1 MAALKWSEV
10 GSRSYEMGVSKGVLY
25 PMGDDGRYEM
35 GVAWNG
41 LINVTDKPE
50 GAEAKKL
57 WADNG
62 VYATFR
68 SAEEFKWGM
77 EAYAYPPE
85 FAECDGTKS
94 PVEGLYVGQQA
105 RKPFGFCYR
114 TEKGND
120 ITSAADD
127 GYILHLIYNS
137 TASPTEKGHDTIN
150 DSPDAA
156 TFTWDCDTIPVAINE
171 AGYKPTSEITIDSTI
186 IGAEKMAKIEEKL
199 YGSATSSTPTL
210 PSPDEVIAILKEV

>member
-10 GSRSYEMGVSKGVLY
+10 GTRSYEMGVSKGVLY
-25 PMGDDGRYEM
+25 PMEDSGAYGT
-35 GVAWNG
+35 GIAWNG
-41 LINVTDKPE
+41 LINVTAKPE
-50 GAEAKKL
+50 GAEPKKMY
-57 WADNG
+57 ADNL

-68 SAEEFKWGM
+68 SAEEFKWSM

-94 PVEGLYVGQQA
+94 PVEGVYVGQQV

-120 ITSAADD
+120 SATSSDD

-137 TASPTEKGHDTIN
+137 TASPTEKGYDTIN

-156 TFTWDCDTIPVAINE
+156 TFTWDCDTIPVVVNE

-186 IGAEKMAKIEEKL
+186 VGSEKMAKIEEKL
-199 YGSATSSTPTL
+199 YGSATSGTPTL
-210 PSPDEVIAILKEV
+210 PLPDEVIKILKEA